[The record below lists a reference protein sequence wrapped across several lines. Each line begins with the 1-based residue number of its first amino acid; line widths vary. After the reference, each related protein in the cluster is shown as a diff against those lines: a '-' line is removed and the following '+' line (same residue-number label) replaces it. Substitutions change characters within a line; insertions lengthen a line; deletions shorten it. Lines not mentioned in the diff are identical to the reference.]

1 MRRTVALI
9 RAMSTSYEL
18 TVRSGERRE
27 RVYPHL
33 AEADLHAGSV
43 IELSGRHWLVEAV
56 DGSRA
61 TAVPARYRLTLRH
74 PDGREESGALRR
86 RRADA
91 PVPGHQLTTV
101 EDRSPVS
108 WTVVDERL
116 AHDEDG
122 RPFTD
127 YVAERDYSEI
137 DSLPDHQLEHSIDR
151 DESTPP
157 AVARAQASGLSIEL
171 VSLEPGH
178 APDWD
183 EAFRFLDALVLEE
196 LGDDLLELC
205 GVDFDHDRRSTW
217 LDIARG
223 RLREDLERFRED
235 VETDRDQIEQW
246 EFRDGRVFAA
256 VGQGDDEYRPDTG
269 YGWMCRLV
277 DSDVLG
283 AAGFRRVRQA
293 QLSP

>member
-1 MRRTVALI
+1 VALI
-9 RAMSTSYEL
+9 HVMSSTYEL
-18 TVRSGERRE
+18 AVQSRDGQQRL
-27 RVYPHL
+27 YHYL
-33 AEADLHAGSV
+33 ADAELHQGSV
-43 IELSGRHWLVEAV
+43 IEFNGRRWLVERV

-61 TAVPARYRLTLRH
+61 AAVPARYRLTLRH
-74 PDGREESGALRR
+74 PDGHEESGALRR
-86 RRADA
+86 QRSDA
-91 PVPGHQLTTV
+91 PEPGHQLTTMAG
-101 EDRSPVS
+101 RSPVS
-108 WTVVDERL
+108 WTVVEERL
-116 AHDEDG
+116 ARDEDG
-122 RPFTD
+122 QAFTE
-127 YVAERDYSEI
+127 YVAERDYSEV

-157 AVARAQASGLSIEL
+157 AVARAQATGLSIEL

-183 EAFRFLDALVLEE
+183 EARRFLDALVLEE

-205 GVDFDHDRRSTW
+205 GIDFDHDRRTTW

-235 VETDRDQIEQW
+235 IETDRDQIEQW

-256 VGQGDDEYRPDTG
+256 VGEEDDEYRPDTG

-277 DSDVLG
+277 DGDVLG

-293 QLSP
+293 QLTP

>member
-1 MRRTVALI
+1 V
-9 RAMSTSYEL
+9 STSYEL
-18 TVRSGERRE
+18 AVRSGDGRE
-27 RVYPHL
+27 RTYPYL
-33 AEADLHAGSV
+33 ADAELHPGSV
-43 IELSGRHWLVEAV
+43 VELSGRHWLVERL
-56 DGSRA
+56 DGTRA
-61 TAVPARYRLTLRH
+61 FAVPARYRLTLRH
-74 PDGREESGALRR
+74 PDGREESGAMRR
-86 RRADA
+86 HRADA
-91 PVPGHQLTTV
+91 PATGHQLTTMAG
-101 EDRSPVS
+101 RSPVS
-108 WTVVDERL
+108 WTVVEERL
-116 AHDEDG
+116 ARDEDG
-122 RPFTD
+122 QAFTE
-127 YVAERDYSEI
+127 YVAERDYSEV

-157 AVARAQASGLSIEL
+157 AVARARASGLSIEL
-171 VSLEPGH
+171 VSLEPGQ

-183 EAFRFLDALVLEE
+183 EARRFVDALVLEE

-235 VETDRDQIEQW
+235 IETDRDQVEQW

-256 VGQGDDEYRPDTG
+256 VGQGDDEYRADTG

-277 DSDVLG
+277 DADVLG

-293 QLSP
+293 QLTP